1 MTGGILTD
9 RLSISSS
16 SDQGPLQITRT
27 NGSTSYF
34 GYGVNFDI
42 ILRTNQRSSG
52 RIKMNDNGGTVS
64 IGNVASIIGDDKLT
78 VAGPIF
84 STTLRTTQVESS
96 GTLLKIKGGSSGTQI
111 IDNNSN
117 LILEASSVGLTS
129 FVNLGTINALN
140 ATQTI
145 TNTNASG
152 YASQYLNAGGVS
164 GQIYTWGGS
173 MVISTNTNHPMYFV
187 H

>member
-1 MTGGILTD
+1 
-9 RLSISSS
+9 
-16 SDQGPLQITRT
+16 
-27 NGSTSYF
+27 
-34 GYGVNFDI
+34 
-42 ILRTNQRSSG
+42 
-52 RIKMNDNGGTVS
+52 MNDNGGTVS
-64 IGNVASIIGDDKLT
+64 IGNVVSIIGDDKLT

-129 FVNLGTINALN
+129 FVNLGVIVNALN
-140 ATQTI
+140 VTQTI

-152 YASQYLNAGGVS
+152 YASQYKCRRS
-164 GQIYTWGGS
+164 
-173 MVISTNTNHPMYFV
+173 
-187 H
+187 